1 MRKHVY
7 VLVVAGLL
15 VMMRPSLAMAQ
26 AGASEPTQQEIT
38 KIYESG
44 RTEFFNTALAGV
56 ALPAATQSVSKEWTT
71 PLQKFTLKNGLRI
84 ILAEDH
90 SVPTFG
96 LTVTYDVG
104 SRDERPG
111 HTGLAHFFEHM
122 MFQGSENV
130 GKGEHFLVI
139 LNNGGE
145 TDASTSPDR
154 TNYLDSLPANQLD
167 MALFLEAD
175 RMRSLAV
182 NEANAENQK
191 RTVEEERRQGMDNQP
206 YGRTREVLVQT
217 VFDNFAYKH
226 SVGGSMEDL
235 EAATLADIKEFFR
248 IYYAPNNA
256 VLTLVG
262 DFDPAVAMAKIR
274 KYFESIPAQPAPK
287 RPDFTEPLQ
296 TVERRRTIED
306 VFAPTTRLD
315 IAFKLA
321 PGNTPDY
328 YAAVLLGRILASGR
342 SSRLYQTLVDGKQ
355 LAEEVKAELRE
366 QRSRSLLDIVVI
378 TKPESDPG
386 ESEKIVEQEIARI
399 QTQPVAEWE
408 LQKARLEERR
418 ERAEMLTSS
427 FFKSMILGEYAVFYN
442 EPELVNNIDRKFEAV
457 SPKDVQRVAHVY
469 LGATRCTVI
478 TTRPKSAG
486 PQASGG
492 VQ

>member
-1 MRKHVY
+1 
-7 VLVVAGLL
+7 
-15 VMMRPSLAMAQ
+15 MMRILVRL
-26 AGASEPTQQEIT
+26 I
-38 KIYESG
+38 
-44 RTEFFNTALAGV
+44 V
-56 ALPAATQSVSKEWTT
+56 AAIVAFVVLPGATQSASEGWTT
-71 PLQKFTLKNGLRI
+71 PFQKFTLKNGLRV

-96 LTVTYDVG
+96 LTLTYDVG
-104 SRDERPG
+104 SRDELPG

-139 LNNGGE
+139 LNNGGQ

-167 MALFLEAD
+167 LALFLEAD
-175 RMRSLAV
+175 RMRSLVV
-182 NEANAENQK
+182 NEANVENQK
-191 RTVEEERRQGMDNQP
+191 RTVQEERRQGMDNQA

-226 SVGGSMEDL
+226 SVGGSMDDL
-235 EAATLADIKEFFR
+235 DAATLADIREFFR

-256 VLTLVG
+256 VMTLVG
-262 DFDPAVAMAKIR
+262 DFDPTVAMAKIR

-287 RPDFTEPLQ
+287 RPDFTEALQ
-296 TVERRRTIED
+296 TVERRKTIED

-342 SSRLYQTLVDGKQ
+342 ASRLYQTLVDGSQ
-355 LAEEVKAELRE
+355 LAEEVRADVRE
-366 QRSRSLLDIVVI
+366 QRSRSLLDIVVL

-386 ESEKIVEQEIARI
+386 ESEKVVEQEITRI
-399 QTQPVAEWE
+399 QAQPVVEWE

-418 ERAEMLTSS
+418 ERAEWLTSS
-427 FFKSMILGEYAVFYN
+427 FFKSMFLGEYAVFYN
-442 EPELVNNIDRKFEAV
+442 DPDLINTIDREFGAV
-457 SPKDVQRVAHVY
+457 SAKDVQRVAREY
-469 LGATRCTVI
+469 LGAARRTVI
-478 TTRPKSAG
+478 TTRPKSAAL
-486 PQASGG
+486 PASGEA
-492 VQ
+492 Q

>member
-1 MRKHVY
+1 MRIIRI
-7 VLVVAGLL
+7 LVRITFVVTLAGL
-15 VMMRPSLAMAQ
+15 SLLATAQ
-26 AGASEPTQQEIT
+26 RAPQV
-38 KIYESG
+38 K
-44 RTEFFNTALAGV
+44 
-56 ALPAATQSVSKEWTT
+56 AA
-71 PLQKFTLKNGLRI
+71 PLRRFTLKNGLRV

-90 SVPTFG
+90 STPTFG

-130 GKGEHFLVI
+130 GKGELFLVV
-139 LNNGGE
+139 LNNGGQA
-145 TDASTSPDR
+145 DGSTSPDR

-182 NEANAENQK
+182 TEANVENQK
-191 RTVEEERRQGMDNQP
+191 RTVQEERRLGMDNQP
-206 YGRTREVLVQT
+206 YGRTREVLLET

-226 SVGGSMEDL
+226 SVGGSMGDL
-235 EAATLADIKEFFR
+235 EAATMSDIKEFFR

-274 KYFESIPAQPAPK
+274 KYFESIPAQPAPQ

-296 TVERRRTIED
+296 TSERRQTIED
-306 VFAPTTRLD
+306 MFAPTTRLD

-328 YAAVLLGRILASGR
+328 YAAALLGRILASGR
-342 SSRLYQTLVDGKQ
+342 SSRLYQAVVKGKQ
-355 LAEEVKAELRE
+355 LAEQVRLDLRE
-366 QRSRSLLDIVVI
+366 QRSRSLLDIIV
-378 TKPESDPG
+378 TANPDADLRG
-386 ESEKIVEQEIARI
+386 LEKTIYQEIARL
-399 QTQPVAEWE
+399 QANPVAEWE

-418 ERAEMLTSS
+418 KRAEWLTSS
-427 FFKSMILGEYAVFYN
+427 FLRSMLLGEYAVFYD
-442 EPELVNNIDRKFEAV
+442 EPELINTRDQKFAAV
-457 SPKDVQRVAHVY
+457 SAKDVQRVAREY
-469 LGATRCTVI
+469 LGARQRTLI
-478 TTRPKSAG
+478 ITRPKSAAHHVSG
-486 PQASGG
+486 QA
-492 VQ
+492 Q